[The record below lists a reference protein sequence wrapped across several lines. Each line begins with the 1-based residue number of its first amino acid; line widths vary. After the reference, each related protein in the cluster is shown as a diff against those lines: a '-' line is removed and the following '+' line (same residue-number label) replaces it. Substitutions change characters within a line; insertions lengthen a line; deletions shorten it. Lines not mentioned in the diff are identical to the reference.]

1 MFENPN
7 HSPFL
12 FIVIVLGSLV
22 VCGGGILYTLFPQET
37 EAFYFQYE
45 NSFTIVGIVLLFI
58 AFVSFGYVTFLKR

>member
-7 HSPFL
+7 YSPIL
-12 FIVIVLGSLV
+12 FIVTVLGSLV
-22 VCGGGILYTLFPQET
+22 FCGGGILYTLFPQEI

-58 AFVSFGYVTFLKR
+58 GFVSFGYVTYLKR